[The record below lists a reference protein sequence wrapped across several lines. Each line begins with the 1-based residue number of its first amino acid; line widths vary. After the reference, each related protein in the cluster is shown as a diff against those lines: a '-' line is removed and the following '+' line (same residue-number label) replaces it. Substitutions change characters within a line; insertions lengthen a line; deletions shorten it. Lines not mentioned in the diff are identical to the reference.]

1 MDIETRNRLVTTSG
15 VVLDRAEK
23 GPHVCACGCGEEVK
37 FTRGAWSTFKPG
49 HDARLVGKLLRL
61 AKADEMSIYE
71 AAELLEK
78 EFSPHLSN
86 RLMRFWFKAAAAPK
100 VKS

>member
-1 MDIETRNRLVTTSG
+1 MDIEKKNRLVATSG
-15 VVLDRAEK
+15 VVLDRSEK
-23 GPHVCACGCGEEVK
+23 GPHVCACGCGELVK
-37 FTRGAWSTFKPG
+37 FTRGSWSTFKPG

-61 AKADEMSIYE
+61 AKSDEMSIYE

-78 EFSPHLSN
+78 EFSAHLSN
-86 RLMRFWFKAAAAPK
+86 RLMRFWFKEAINPK